1 MALALPAFGFVLL
14 TQSCTPDT
22 PQAQRA
28 RTRRAMRGAVR
39 FPGSNPDVVQIDSS
53 ADSAARTRP
62 ALVRGDYGIVWR
74 GVYQRDGDQVSFR
87 VCATRRRRFV
97 RAAPELQG
105 RLDANVEFHAD
116 RPRTSVF
123 AQIQGD
129 STAGQGGD
137 TTAVRDTIAIAAVDS
152 VRALEPDECNPSRPL
167 RPPPYDRSK
176 LEAAVRRVL
185 GTDAAKL
192 PSSGAFDAA
201 AVWLNGDERGDALV
215 LLRGASFCETPGCTL
230 LALEGTP
237 QGDYSLAK
245 RIVSVKSPVY
255 LLVRSTNGL
264 HDLAVT
270 VGRGIYGTRLVQL
283 SSGRRGYPP
292 NAALEPDA
300 RPSKGQLIFRN

>member
-1 MALALPAFGFVLL
+1 
-14 TQSCTPDT
+14 
-22 PQAQRA
+22 
-28 RTRRAMRGAVR
+28 MRGAVR
-39 FPGSNPDVVQIDSS
+39 FPGTNPNVVQIDSS
-53 ADSAARTRP
+53 ADSAARAKT
-62 ALVRGDYGIVWR
+62 ALARGAYGVVWR
-74 GVYQRDGDQVSFR
+74 GVYQRDGDLVSFR
-87 VCATRRRRFV
+87 VCATRRRFFV
-97 RAAPELQG
+97 RASPDLQG

-123 AQIQGD
+123 TQIQGD
-129 STAGQGGD
+129 STASQSRD
-137 TTAVRDTIAIAAVDS
+137 TAAVRDTVVIAAVDS
-152 VRALEPDECNPSRPL
+152 VRALEPDECNPMRPS
-167 RPPPYDRSK
+167 RPPPYDRSR
-176 LEAAVRRVL
+176 LEAAVRRAL
-185 GTDAAKL
+185 GADAAKL
-192 PSSGAFDAA
+192 PSGSFDAA

-237 QGDYSLAK
+237 QSDYTLAK
-245 RIVSVKSPVY
+245 RIVGVKSPVY